1 MSKSTTACANLG
13 VVLDSSGNC
22 HISCEGVRVSEENI
36 EIVLTCVLSC
46 MRYRCW
52 GVEVPPPTI
61 PSVTVHIVADLITG
75 KI

>member
-1 MSKSTTACANLG
+1 MSKSTTTCANLG
-13 VVLDSSGNC
+13 VVLDSISNC
-22 HISCEGVRVSEENI
+22 HISCEGVRVSEEKI

-46 MRYRCW
+46 MRYRGR